1 MVPYGLNKDQF
12 TSMYRQKLDQLSPTA
27 IEALRNHFLRTVE
40 PGVLSAN
47 VVIFSGDQG
56 ESPSAWI
63 YYSGDHNK
71 VDRTDPSLF
80 AGRSMELPVGLE
92 GLADIDERYFT
103 DVDEFDGVALVVP
116 LLSRWLAEC
125 WWKAGGWSYPVPTLL
140 SVDEFGT
147 VGQEVLTEAVK
158 LA

>member
-1 MVPYGLNKDQF
+1 
-12 TSMYRQKLDQLSPTA
+12 MYRQKLDRISPTA
-27 IEALRNHFLRTVE
+27 IEVLRNHLLRPVE
-40 PGVLSAN
+40 PGVLSVN
-47 VVIFSGDQG
+47 VVIFPGVQG

-71 VDRTDPSLF
+71 VDHADTRLF
-80 AGRSMELPVGLE
+80 SGRSMELPVGLE
-92 GLADIDERYFT
+92 GLSDIDERYFT

-125 WWKAGGWSYPVPTLL
+125 WWKAGGWSYPIPTMLF
-140 SVDEFGT
+140 VDEFGR
-147 VGQEVLTEAVK
+147 VGREVLTEAVK